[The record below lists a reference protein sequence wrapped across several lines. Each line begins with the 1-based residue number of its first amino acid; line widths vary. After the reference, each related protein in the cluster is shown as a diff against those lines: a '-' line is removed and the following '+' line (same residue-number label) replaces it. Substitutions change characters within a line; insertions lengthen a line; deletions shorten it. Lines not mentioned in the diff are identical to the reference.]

1 METAIW
7 LKNKDNHI
15 LYSVIWVNI
24 SEKLTFYNIYE
35 IQWKLTP
42 KHACHKIVRKNTCMF
57 YRKNKGIKRITMYVL
72 WKSRSLIKDKWMFI
86 YKDSK
91 RFRLLIDM
99 HGLVL
104 LFKYLFW
111 EILR

>member
-1 METAIW
+1 ML
-7 LKNKDNHI
+7 LKCLWKNLKRNGNGHLVKKNNDNHI

-57 YRKNKGIKRITMYVL
+57 YRKIRVLKELQCMYFEKADP
-72 WKSRSLIKDKWMFI
+72 W
-86 YKDSK
+86 
-91 RFRLLIDM
+91 
-99 HGLVL
+99 
-104 LFKYLFW
+104 
-111 EILR
+111 